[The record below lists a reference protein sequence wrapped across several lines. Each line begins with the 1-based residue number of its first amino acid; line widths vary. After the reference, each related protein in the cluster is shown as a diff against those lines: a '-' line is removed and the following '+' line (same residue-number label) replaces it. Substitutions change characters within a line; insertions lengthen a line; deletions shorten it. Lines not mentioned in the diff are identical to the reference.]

1 MILVRPSL
9 KSSLSSNW
17 LALVAARALTGVEL
31 WPSKIARFRKVV
43 ARPRTKTRTTH
54 FPFIAPPDQ
63 SSVANGRT
71 DQSDRPE
78 IVPFDGS
85 VLEVPAPAFERF
97 GVKELVRRRWKRLD
111 YRYPPAPVRCWRYR
125 SENDRGSPEY
135 LLSRSQGRGRSYRY
149 AETSC

>member
-17 LALVAARALTGVEL
+17 LALVAARAVTGVEL
-31 WPSKIARFRKVV
+31 WPTKIARFRKVV
-43 ARPRTKTRTTH
+43 VRPRTKTRTTH

-63 SSVANGRT
+63 NSAANGRT

-78 IVPFDGS
+78 IVPFNAGGS
-85 VLEVPAPAFERF
+85 VLEMQAPVFGTF
-97 GVKELVRRRWKRLD
+97 GVKELARRRWKRLD

-125 SENDRGSPEY
+125 LESDRGSP
-135 LLSRSQGRGRSYRY
+135 
-149 AETSC
+149 